1 MTTSRVLNAKE
12 KSEALKLYKALMQ
25 LDTAIKKRDNINSV
39 ISQLEDQCEDMQEK
53 LFFAMKDKNQKESI
67 ELAKLNILS
76 NDHVGPKILKY
87 MSSLVVKL

>member
-1 MTTSRVLNAKE
+1 
-12 KSEALKLYKALMQ
+12 
-25 LDTAIKKRDNINSV
+25 
-39 ISQLEDQCEDMQEK
+39 MQEK

-76 NDHVGPKILKY
+76 NDHVDPKILKF